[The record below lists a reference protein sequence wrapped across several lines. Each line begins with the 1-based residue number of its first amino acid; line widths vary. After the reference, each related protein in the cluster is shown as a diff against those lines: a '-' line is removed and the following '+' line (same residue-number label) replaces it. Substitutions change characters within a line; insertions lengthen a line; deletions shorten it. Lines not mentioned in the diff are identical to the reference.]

1 MLNSLQS
8 KELSFSSGPFDPRSG
23 RDPCAH
29 TGKDSFAPSVWLLL
43 CTSVSARVQ
52 LYQAACL
59 CQCFG
64 SSPSSPTP
72 HVWAGCRGLHI
83 CTVLGRCVAVSSWQ
97 FRAAACQCESSPQ
110 QPLHNVP
117 QVPMNCARKG
127 LLGLCQ
133 QPKEITA
140 ENRLSPKT
148 AVWVPGCPDGLP
160 SLR

>member
-52 LYQAACL
+52 LDQAVCL

-72 HVWAGCRGLHI
+72 HVCAGCTSAQFWEDAWLCPAG
-83 CTVLGRCVAVSSWQ
+83 SS
-97 FRAAACQCESSPQ
+97 ALLPANVNPPLNSPFT
-110 QPLHNVP
+110 
-117 QVPMNCARKG
+117 MC
-127 LLGLCQ
+127 
-133 QPKEITA
+133 PK
-140 ENRLSPKT
+140 
-148 AVWVPGCPDGLP
+148 CP
-160 SLR
+160 